1 MAYLTIDDL
10 NVKSKKV
17 LMRVDF
23 NVPLDANCNIT
34 DDFRIRAAIPSI
46 KKLVDKG
53 AKVILMSH
61 LGRPKGEKKPELSL
75 KPVAVRLQKD
85 FEHVAFVPDCIG
97 EKVEKVVN
105 ELKDGAVL
113 LLENLRY
120 YKEEKKNNPEF
131 AEKLA
136 KLGDLYVND
145 AFGTSHRAHA
155 SMAGVAEHFEER
167 AAGYLLEK
175 ELKYLGETLETP
187 EGPYTA
193 ILGGAKVSDKIEII
207 KSLMPKVQNL
217 IIGGGMSF
225 TFLKAQGYE
234 IGKSMLEEDKLEL
247 AKEIMAEAEAQNCKI
262 YLPVDA
268 VIASEVSDKAS
279 TDIVSMKAF
288 PSDKLGL
295 DISSDT
301 EKVFG
306 KVLDKSKTV
315 LWNGP
320 MGVFEIEKFAK
331 GTEFIARKLAEITAK
346 GAITIIGGGDSAAAI
361 KKFNLSDKVSHVST
375 GGGAS
380 LEMISGEP
388 MIPLTLITKK

>member
-10 NVKSKKV
+10 SVKGKKV

-23 NVPLDANCNIT
+23 NVPLDDNLNIT
-34 DDFRIRAAIPSI
+34 DDFRIKSAMPSI
-46 KKLVDKG
+46 KKLIDNG
-53 AKVILMSH
+53 AKLVLMSH

-75 KPVAVRLQKD
+75 KPVAERLQQD
-85 FEHVAFVPDCIG
+85 FDHVAFVPDCVG
-97 EKVEKVVN
+97 TVVEETVN
-105 ELKDGAVL
+105 NLPDGGIL

-131 AEKLA
+131 AAKLA
-136 KLGDLYVND
+136 KLGEIYVND

-155 SMAGVAEHFEER
+155 SMAGVAEHFEQR

-175 ELKYLGETLETP
+175 ELKYLGDTLETP
-187 EGPYTA
+187 AEPYTA

-234 IGKSMLEEDKLEL
+234 IGKSLLEEDKLEL
-247 AKEIMAEAEAQNCKI
+247 AKEIMAEAEDQNCKI
-262 YLPVDA
+262 ILPVDA
-268 VIASEVSDKAS
+268 IVASEVSEKAS
-279 TDIVSMKAF
+279 ADVVGMKEF
-288 PSDKLGL
+288 PADKFGL
-295 DISSDT
+295 DIAKDT
-301 EKVFG
+301 EILFG
-306 KVLDKSKTV
+306 EVLDNSKTV

-331 GTEFIARKLAEITAK
+331 GTEFIARKLAEITEK
-346 GAITIIGGGDSAAAI
+346 GAVTIIGGGDSASAI

-380 LEMISGEP
+380 LEMISGKE
-388 MIPLTLITKK
+388 MVPLTLISQK

>member
-10 NVKSKKV
+10 SVKGKKV

-23 NVPLDANCNIT
+23 NVPLDANQNIT
-34 DDFRIRAAIPSI
+34 DDLRIVAATPSI
-46 KKLVDKG
+46 KKLVEEG

-61 LGRPKGEKKPELSL
+61 LGRPKGEKKPEMSL
-75 KPVAVRLQKD
+75 KPVAERLRKD
-85 FEHVAFVPDCIG
+85 FPVVNFVEDCIG
-97 EKVEKVVN
+97 EKVEAAANALN
-105 ELKDGAVL
+105 EGEIL

-131 AEKLA
+131 AASLA
-136 KLGDLYVND
+136 KLGDIYVND

-155 SMAGVAEHFEER
+155 SMAGCAEHFEQR
-167 AAGYLLEK
+167 TAGYLLEK

-187 EGPYTA
+187 AEPYTA

-234 IGKSMLEEDKLEL
+234 IGKSLLEEDKLEL
-247 AKEIMAEAEAQNCKI
+247 AKEIMAEAEEQNCKI

-268 VIASEVSDKAS
+268 VIAPEFSNDAEAS
-279 TDIVSMKAF
+279 VVMMDDFPTDQ
-288 PSDKLGL
+288 LGL
-295 DISSDT
+295 DISEAT

-306 KVLDKSKTV
+306 EVLDSSKTV

-320 MGVFEIEKFAK
+320 MGVFEMPKFAK

-346 GAITIIGGGDSAAAI
+346 GAVTIIGGGDSAAAI
-361 KKFNLSDKVSHVST
+361 KKFNLSDQVSHVST

-380 LEMISGEP
+380 LEMISGKE
-388 MIPLTLITKK
+388 MIPLTLISTK

>member
-10 NVKSKKV
+10 NVKGKKV

-23 NVPLDANCNIT
+23 NVPLDSNQNIT
-34 DDFRIRAAIPSI
+34 DDFRIRSAMPSI
-46 KKLVDKG
+46 KKLVDEG
-53 AKVILMSH
+53 AKVVLMSH

-75 KPVAVRLQKD
+75 KPVAERLQKD
-85 FEHVAFVPDCIG
+85 FDHVAFVPDCVG
-97 EKVEKVVN
+97 PEVEKVVN
-105 ELKDGAVL
+105 ELQDGAVV

-120 YKEEKKNNPEF
+120 YKEEKKNDPEF
-131 AEKLA
+131 AAKLA
-136 KLGDLYVND
+136 KLGDIYVND

-155 SMAGVAEHFEER
+155 SMAGVAEHFEQR

-175 ELKYLGETLETP
+175 ELKYLGEKLETP
-187 EGPYTA
+187 ERPYTA

-234 IGKSMLEEDKLEL
+234 IGKSLLEEDKLEL
-247 AKEIMAEAEAQNCKI
+247 AKEIMAEAEKQDCKI
-262 YLPVDA
+262 ILPVDA
-268 VIASEVSDKAS
+268 VVASEVSDKAVA
-279 TDIVSMKAF
+279 DVVDMKNF
-288 PSDKLGL
+288 PKDKLGL
-295 DISSDT
+295 DIAEKT
-301 EKVFG
+301 EKLFDE
-306 KVLDKSKTV
+306 VLSNSKTV

-331 GTEFIARKLAEITAK
+331 GTEFIARKLADITAQ

-388 MIPLTLITKK
+388 MIPLTLITQK

>member
-1 MAYLTIDDL
+1 MAYFS
-10 NVKSKKV
+10 VKGKKV

-23 NVPLDANCNIT
+23 NVPLDSNQNIT
-34 DDFRIRAAIPSI
+34 DDFRIRSAMPSI
-46 KKLVDKG
+46 KKLVDEG
-53 AKVILMSH
+53 AKVVLMSH

-75 KPVAVRLQKD
+75 KPVAERLQKD
-85 FEHVAFVPDCIG
+85 FDHVAFVPDCVG
-97 EKVEKVVN
+97 PEVEKVVN
-105 ELKDGAVL
+105 ELQDGAVV

-120 YKEEKKNNPEF
+120 YKEEKKNDPEF
-131 AEKLA
+131 AAKLA
-136 KLGDLYVND
+136 KLGDIYVND

-155 SMAGVAEHFEER
+155 SMAGVAEHFEQR

-175 ELKYLGETLETP
+175 ELKYLGEKLETP
-187 EGPYTA
+187 ERPYTA

-234 IGKSMLEEDKLEL
+234 IGKSLLEEDKLEL
-247 AKEIMAEAEAQNCKI
+247 AKEIMAEAEKQDCKI
-262 YLPVDA
+262 ILPVDA
-268 VIASEVSDKAS
+268 VVASEVSDKAVA
-279 TDIVSMKAF
+279 DVVDMKNF
-288 PSDKLGL
+288 PKDKLGL
-295 DISSDT
+295 DIAEKT
-301 EKVFG
+301 EKLFDE
-306 KVLDKSKTV
+306 VLSNSKTV

-331 GTEFIARKLAEITAK
+331 GTEFIARKLADITAQ

-388 MIPLTLITKK
+388 MIPLTLITQK

>member
-10 NVKSKKV
+10 NVKGKKV

-23 NVPLDANCNIT
+23 NVPLDANQNIT
-34 DDFRIRAAIPSI
+34 DDLRIKAAIPSI
-46 KKLVDKG
+46 KKLVKDG

-61 LGRPKGEKKPELSL
+61 LGRPSTAKEPHLSL
-75 KPVAVRLQKD
+75 KPVAERLQQD
-85 FEHVAFVPDCIG
+85 FDHVAFVPDCIG
-97 EKVEKVVN
+97 PEVEKVVN
-105 ELKDGAVL
+105 ELQNGAIV

-120 YKEEKKNNPEF
+120 YKEEKKNDPDF
-131 AEKLA
+131 AAKLA
-136 KLGDLYVND
+136 KLGDVYVND

-155 SMAGVAEHFEER
+155 SMAGVAEHFEQR

-175 ELKYLGETLETP
+175 ELKYLGETLENP
-187 EGPYTA
+187 EKPYTA

-207 KSLMPKVQNL
+207 KSLMPKVQYL

-234 IGKSMLEEDKLEL
+234 IGKSLLEADKLEL
-247 AKEIMAEAEAQNCKI
+247 AKEIMADAEAQDCKI
-262 YLPVDA
+262 LLPVDA

-279 TDIVSMKAF
+279 VDVVSMKNF

-295 DISSDT
+295 DIAEET
-301 EKVFG
+301 EKLFG
-306 KVLDKSKTV
+306 EVLDKSKTV

-331 GTEFIARKLAEITAK
+331 GTEFIAKKLAEITAK

-388 MIPLTLITKK
+388 MIPLTLISQK

>member
-10 NVKSKKV
+10 NVKGKRV

-23 NVPLDANCNIT
+23 NVPLDNNQNIT
-34 DDFRIRAAIPSI
+34 DDFRIRAALPSI
-46 KKLVDKG
+46 KKLVGDG

-75 KPVAVRLQKD
+75 KPVAERLQQD
-85 FEHVAFVPDCIG
+85 FDHVAFVPDCIG
-97 EKVEKVVN
+97 PEVETVAN
-105 ELKDGAVL
+105 ELQDGAVL

-120 YKEEKKNNPEF
+120 YKEEKKNDATF
-131 AEKLA
+131 AKKLA
-136 KLGDLYVND
+136 KLGDIYVND

-155 SMAGVAEHFEER
+155 SMAGVAEHFEQR

-175 ELKYLGETLETP
+175 ELKYLGDKLETP
-187 EGPYTA
+187 EKPYTA

-225 TFLKAQGYE
+225 TFLKAKGYE
-234 IGKSMLEEDKLEL
+234 IGKSLLEEDKLEL
-247 AKEIMAEAEAQNCKI
+247 AKEIMAEAREQDCKI

-268 VIASEVSDKAS
+268 VIASEVSEKAMPDVVDMDK
-279 TDIVSMKAF
+279 F
-288 PSDKLGL
+288 PKDKLGL
-295 DISSDT
+295 DIAEKT
-301 EKVFG
+301 EKIFG
-306 KVLDKSKTV
+306 DVLDNSKTV

-320 MGVFEIEKFAK
+320 MGVFEIEKFAA
-331 GTEFIARKLAEITAK
+331 GTEFIARKLAEITET

-361 KKFNLSDKVSHVST
+361 KKFELSDKVSHVST

-380 LEMISGEP
+380 LEMISGKE
-388 MIPLTLITKK
+388 MVPLTLLSTK

>member
-10 NVKSKKV
+10 NVKGKKV

-23 NVPLDANCNIT
+23 NVPLDANQKIT
-34 DDFRIRAAIPSI
+34 DDFRIVSAIPSI
-46 KKLVDKG
+46 KKLVDEG

-61 LGRPKGEKKPELSL
+61 LGRPDGEKKEKLSL
-75 KPVAVRLQKD
+75 KPIAERLQQD
-85 FEHVAFVPDCIG
+85 FDHVAFVPDCIG
-97 EKVEKVVN
+97 PIAEEAAN
-105 ELKDGAVL
+105 NLRDGAIL
-113 LLENLRY
+113 LLENLRF
-120 YKEEKKNNPEF
+120 YKEEQKNNPEF
-131 AEKLA
+131 AAKLA
-136 KLGDLYVND
+136 RLGDIYVND
-145 AFGTSHRAHA
+145 AFGTSHRPDA
-155 SMAGVAEHFEER
+155 SMAGVCEFFEQR

-175 ELKYLGETLETP
+175 ELKYLGEALNKPKT
-187 EGPYTA
+187 PYTA

-234 IGKSMLEEDKLEL
+234 IGKSLLEGDKLEL
-247 AKEIMAEAEAQNCKI
+247 AKEIMAAAEAQNCKI

-268 VIASEVSDKAS
+268 VVASEVSENAS
-279 TDIVSMKAF
+279 ADVVMMENF
-288 PSDKLGL
+288 PKDKLGL
-295 DISSDT
+295 DISTAT

-306 KVLDKSKTV
+306 EVLENSKTV

-320 MGVFEIEKFAK
+320 MGVFEIDQFSK

-346 GAITIIGGGDSAAAI
+346 GAITVIGGGDSAAAI
-361 KKFNLSDKVSHVST
+361 KKFGLSHQVSHVST

-388 MIPLTLITKK
+388 MIPLTYISTK

>member
-331 GTEFIARKLAEITAK
+331 GTEFIARKLAERC
-346 GAITIIGGGDSAAAI
+346 
-361 KKFNLSDKVSHVST
+361 NNHNWWW
-375 GGGAS
+375 
-380 LEMISGEP
+380 
-388 MIPLTLITKK
+388 